1 MKLMNTYFPSL
12 SDDFEEAH
20 LDEVP
25 GTVLDQLLKIEPL
38 FDYPSDVTAS
48 FEIYLHSLQV
58 LIKRVLP
65 KEILEFGRTITS
77 LDSHKE
83 IEEFYHQILMAIP
96 TVSWTKGG
104 ETSPHIVSIS
114 TLCQAEYTHGVGRFL
129 GDIYSRWLI
138 PGKQLQLVYVHSMA
152 FRFAMN
158 PPFGFFIHELFVKID
173 TKKDLS
179 LVHDHL
185 PSLVREVSL
194 NISAVQHARKV
205 ISLKPLTIDQKR
217 VIIQENIS
225 SLLGRPL
232 KESTHSIFD
241 QMQHFLIKVSAEEK
255 VTQIKEQIAPLL
267 EFRPQIFD
275 RDIFHELQTFVFH
288 FKDAFVANR
297 HLSHLSRIISY
308 TYLFRKLITHSAL
321 AGPNQRHLNIKLL
334 HTRME
339 IEGEEKK
346 IVGVLVGINIL
357 RENELIGE
365 KHLFKAIQSILP
377 GVQKIQES
385 LIADRKINCNVK
397 TLYLEIYKKEGNLTL
412 EELKSLRKRLPRE
425 IKTRIESVINPIF
438 MPRNEEEIM
447 RNILVLSNQLKS
459 IQDIPHVIISFHKQ
473 TETKISFS
481 VVLLRVLKPEDIRL
495 EKLFIKQKSKV
506 QFSDHDIKTV
516 GLIRKRYP
524 KEANIFELHL
534 DKKQFLRKDFSVD
547 LSHARRHVYNTLCDM
562 LGDIRDYNGGMI
574 SKQNEVLNELKR
586 LLFQINIRNDFIL
599 ENFFYSLMPNYMQS
613 IAKPHILKKLFLL
626 ILEALEHDYANQFYF
641 LKTQIVEDHF
651 LLTLGAINPT
661 LKDFVEERLELLD
674 LESATLTSSF
684 VNIYDISCTSF
695 MLKFTD
701 SDQHQLFL
709 QSVIETIKI
718 WKDTMQ
724 KTIPSSFFIDPIL

>member
-12 SDDFEEAH
+12 SSAFEEDH
-20 LDEVP
+20 FDSI
-25 GTVLDQLLKIEPL
+25 LDQLLKIEPL
-38 FDYPSDVTAS
+38 FNYPETVAES
-48 FEIYLHSLQV
+48 FEIYLHSLQA

-65 KEILEFGRTITS
+65 KEILDLGKTILSFECT
-77 LDSHKE
+77 DE

-104 ETSPHIVSIS
+104 EIFPHIISIS

-152 FRFAMN
+152 FRFTMN
-158 PPFGFFIHELFVKID
+158 PTFGFFIHELFVKID
-173 TKKDLS
+173 SKKDLT
-179 LVHDHL
+179 LVHENL
-185 PSLVREVSL
+185 PTLVREVGL
-194 NISAVQHARKV
+194 NIAAVQHARKV
-205 ISLKPLTIDQKR
+205 ISLKPFTIDQKR

-225 SLLGRPL
+225 SLLNRPSR
-232 KESTHSIFD
+232 ESSHSIFD

-297 HLSHLSRIISY
+297 HLNHLSRIISY
-308 TYLFRKLITHSAL
+308 TYLFRKFLTHSSL
-321 AGPNQRHLNIKLL
+321 TGPNQRHLNIKLL
-334 HTRME
+334 HTRMV
-339 IEGEEKK
+339 IDGVEKK
-346 IVGVLVGINIL
+346 IVGVLVGINML

-377 GVQKIQES
+377 GIQKIQES
-385 LIADRKINCNVK
+385 LIADRKLNCNIK
-397 TLYLEIYKKEGNLTL
+397 TLYLEIYKKEGNFTL
-412 EELKSLRKRLPRE
+412 EELKNLRKRLPRE

-481 VVLLRVLKPEDIRL
+481 VVLLRVLKPEDKSL
-495 EKLFIKQKSKV
+495 DKLFIKEKSKAK
-506 QFSDHDIKTV
+506 FTDHDIKTV

-524 KEANIFELHL
+524 KQANIFEIHL
-534 DKKQFLRKDFSVD
+534 EKKQFLRKDFSVD
-547 LSHARRHVYNTLCDM
+547 LSHARRHVYNTICDM
-562 LGDIRDYNGGMI
+562 LGDVRDYNGGMI
-574 SKQNEVLNELKR
+574 SKQNEVLNELKK

-599 ENFFYSLMPNYMQS
+599 ENFFYSLMPSYMQS
-613 IAKPHILKKLFLL
+613 IAKPQILKKLFIL

-661 LKDFVEERLELLD
+661 LKDFVEERLEPLD
-674 LESATLTSSF
+674 LESTTLTSSF

-709 QSVIETIKI
+709 QSIIESIKI

-724 KTIPSSFFIDPIL
+724 KTIPSAFFSEPSI